1 MHQFSSQTYCGRN
14 FNHGELDQI
23 KEIVDSCNGISRTEL
38 ANTVCELFD
47 WKRPTGKLK
56 TVECRQFL
64 EDLQTKGILEL
75 PAIRPGR
82 PQGVKYT
89 VKRTSIGQAESEIT
103 GPIKEYLPLTLCR
116 VTRKAQRELWYEYVD
131 RYHYLG
137 YQIPFGGQVR
147 YFIES
152 RQGTLL
158 GCLQFSSP
166 AWKMAARDR
175 WIGWSEEQRQHN
187 LQKVINNSRFL
198 ILPWVKVKNLA
209 SSILALAVRTV
220 PADWQNSYGY
230 RPVVMETL
238 VEKGRFAGTCYKA
251 ANFIYVGT
259 TTGRGR
265 MDREHAR
272 HGRRPK
278 DIYVYPLSSRFRQE
292 LSGL

>member
-1 MHQFSSQTYCGRN
+1 MQRFSSQTYCGRN
-14 FNHGELDQI
+14 FNHSELVQI
-23 KEIVDSCNGISRTEL
+23 KEIVDSCKGISRTEL

-64 EDLQTKGILEL
+64 EDLQTKAIIEL
-75 PAIRPGR
+75 PDRRPGR

-89 VKRTSIGQAESEIT
+89 VKRTSIGQAQNAIT
-103 GPIKEYLPLTLCR
+103 GSIKKYLPLTLCR
-116 VTRKAQRELWYEYVD
+116 VTRKAQRGLWYEYVD

-152 RQGTLL
+152 RQGRLL

-209 SSILALAVRTV
+209 SSILALAVRTI

-265 MDREHAR
+265 MDRDHAR
-272 HGRRPK
+272 HGRCPK
-278 DIYVYPLSSRFRQE
+278 DIYVYPFSSRFRQE

>member
-1 MHQFSSQTYCGRN
+1 MQQVSSQRFCGRT
-14 FNHGELDQI
+14 FKGDEVDQI
-23 KEIVDSCNGISRTEL
+23 KEIVSTCNGVSRTEL

-47 WKRPTGKLK
+47 WKRPTGRLK

-64 EDLQTKGILEL
+64 EHLASQGVLDLPDRK
-75 PAIRPGR
+75 AGR
-82 PQGVKYT
+82 PKGVKVT
-89 VKRTSIGQAESEIT
+89 VKRTAKGQSPGIIT
-103 GPIKEYLPLTLCR
+103 GNVNDFRPLKLR
-116 VTRKAQRELWYEYVD
+116 KVTTKAQRELWYEYVD

-137 YQIPFGGQVR
+137 YRLPFGAQLR

-152 RQGTLL
+152 RNGIL

-175 WIGWSEEQRQHN
+175 WIGWSDEQRQRN
-187 LQKVINNSRFL
+187 LQKVVNNSRFL

-209 SSILALAVRTV
+209 SSVLALAIRSVSK
-220 PADWQNSYGY
+220 DWQSCYGY

-238 VEKGRFAGTCYKA
+238 VDKSRFAGTCYKA
-251 ANFIYVGT
+251 ANFIYVGA

-265 MDREHAR
+265 MDRDHVS
-272 HGRRPK
+272 HGQSPK